1 MNKKMEKTIFQKI
14 IDKELEADI
23 LYENEN
29 IIAFNDIAP
38 IAPTHI
44 LIVPKKMI
52 ASINDLEKEDKELIG
67 EMFILAKELAEKYK
81 INESGYRTVFN
92 TNGDAGQT
100 VFHIHLHL
108 IGGRKLDWPPG

>member
-1 MNKKMEKTIFQKI
+1 MEKTIFQKI
-14 IDKELEADI
+14 IDREIKADI
-23 LYENEN
+23 VYENSN

-38 IAPTHI
+38 IAPLHI

-52 ASINDLEKEDKELIG
+52 NSINELGNEDKELIG
-67 EMFILAKELAEKYK
+67 EMFIVAKELAKKYK
-81 INESGYRTVFN
+81 INKSGFRTVFN
-92 TNGDAGQT
+92 TNNDAGQT